1 MVKVNL
7 IIPILLLTII
17 SCVALYKS
25 YLTISINHN
34 KTRLNEVINIIE
46 STAKKHK
53 LSKDIKQSIE
63 GKELSYFGRPY
74 HYYTFKILVQGE
86 KIQVDFLHDA
96 RLVQS
101 KNSGIEIKKSFIAEI
116 KKVFHSYK
124 IIEDQVIINKP
135 E

>member
-1 MVKVNL
+1 M
-7 IIPILLLTII
+7 
-17 SCVALYKS
+17 
-25 YLTISINHN
+25 
-34 KTRLNEVINIIE
+34 
-46 STAKKHK
+46 
-53 LSKDIKQSIE
+53 KQSIE
-63 GKELSYFGRPY
+63 GEKLSYFGRPY